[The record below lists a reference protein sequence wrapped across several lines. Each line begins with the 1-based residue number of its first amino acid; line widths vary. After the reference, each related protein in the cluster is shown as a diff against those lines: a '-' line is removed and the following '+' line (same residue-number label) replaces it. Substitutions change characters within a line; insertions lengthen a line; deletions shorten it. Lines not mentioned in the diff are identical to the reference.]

1 MSKPQTSIE
10 ELQENVGKN
19 VGQSEWRS
27 IDQQRID
34 GFAELTEDPQW
45 IHTDPERAA
54 KESPFGATIAHG
66 FLSLSLLS
74 AMALDVLP
82 TIKGQ
87 VMGINYGFDKVRFM
101 NPVREG
107 SKVRGSFTLL
117 EVKRRS
123 DNKWQLRHGVHVE
136 IEGQKKPALIAEWL
150 SLVVISS

>member
-1 MSKPQTSIE
+1 MSKPQISIE
-10 ELQENVGKN
+10 ELLANVGKT
-19 VGQSEWRS
+19 VGESQWRTV
-27 IDQQRID
+27 DQQRID

-74 AMALDVLP
+74 AMAIDVLP

-107 SKVRGSFTLL
+107 SKVRGSFTLM
-117 EVKRRS
+117 EVKQRS
-123 DNKWQLRHGVHVE
+123 ANEWQLRHGVQVE
-136 IEGQKKPALIAEWL
+136 IEGQEKPALIAEWL
-150 SLVVISS
+150 SLAIVK